1 MILVPDLK
9 GENPDS
15 ARFSAQGDQA
25 MRRQCLGF
33 TQVLSYQG
41 QCSSLCLLCLVQLL
55 VTPWTVAHQAP
66 LSTGFS
72 RQEYWSGLPFR
83 PLGDLPDS
91 GIERISLASPALAGR
106 LFTPEPPGKPLSS
119 IHRCLFSTKKKK
131 KKPSSHQNSL
141 IAQLVKNLPAVQEI
155 LVRFLSREDP
165 WKRDRLPTPVFLGFP
180 CGSAGKES
188 TYNSGD
194 LGSIPGLRKSP
205 GEGKGYPLQYSGLE
219 NSMDSIVHGVEKSW
233 TRLSDFHFHQDCW
246 TACFLLGVWKWRG
259 SGSYFLHEV

>member
-72 RQEYWSGLPFR
+72 RQEYWSGLPFL

-106 LFTPEPPGKPLSS
+106 FFTTEPPGKPLSS

-131 KKPSSHQNSL
+131 KTFFSP
-141 IAQLVKNLPAVQEI
+141 
-155 LVRFLSREDP
+155 
-165 WKRDRLPTPVFLGFP
+165 GFP
-180 CGSAGKES
+180 DSSVGKES
-188 TYNSGD
+188 ACSAGD
-194 LGSIPGLRKSP
+194 SGSIPGSGRSL
-205 GEGKGYPLQYSGLE
+205 EKG
-219 NSMDSIVHGVEKSW
+219 
-233 TRLSDFHFHQDCW
+233 
-246 TACFLLGVWKWRG
+246 
-259 SGSYFLHEV
+259 